1 MKEDTTSANS
11 LTPTLLH
18 MALPNADTPAFP
30 TNDETQFPGL
40 TKREYIAVG
49 VFQAQL
55 PYSDVEIKE
64 LASLSVLMADAL
76 LAALEAPVASGD
88 DDTEL
93 DQ

>member
-30 TNDETQFPGL
+30 TNSETEFPGL

-49 VFQAQL
+49 VFHAQL
-55 PYSDVEIKE
+55 PYSDAEIEE
-64 LASLSVLMADAL
+64 LARLSVLIADVL
-76 LAALEAPVASGD
+76 LASLEAPVASGG